1 MPMGPDGAF
10 LDAVSVDRGSAI
22 LLHRQ
27 IYDGLRDLVLPGPPS
42 SNARLTSMR
51 MLTRELEVSKT
62 KIRRAF
68 NRLAADGFL
77 CSGGGCESRMTALGL
92 GCVETRDAG

>member
-27 IYDGLRDLVLPGPPS
+27 IYDGLRKLVYTPL
-42 SNARLTSMR
+42 
-51 MLTRELEVSKT
+51 LEIGLAGKFGERVS
-62 KIRRAF
+62 RSDWRV
-68 NRLAADGFL
+68 R
-77 CSGGGCESRMTALGL
+77 
-92 GCVETRDAG
+92 VHP

>member
-1 MPMGPDGAF
+1 MPKGPDGAF

-27 IYDGLRDLVLPGPPS
+27 IYDGLRDLVLPGPSS

-68 NRLAADGFL
+68 NQLAAEGFL
-77 CSGGGCESRMTALGL
+77 CSGGGLES
-92 GCVETRDAG
+92 